1 MEIFLLSYLLTELFF
16 IIYSTLI
23 KKCMQLSRTVIL
35 SYYLQN
41 SF

>member
-1 MEIFLLSYLLTELFF
+1 MEIFLLSYLELFF
-16 IIYSTLI
+16 IIYSILI